1 MKELEHLQGAGIV
14 SAKDGNEIPALYDI
28 HITQDEIQGEPGSP
42 SAPGAK
48 HISGQVWSAH
58 DPSFVIT
65 HFRENMTLEME
76 DGRQFRFFHRDA
88 KGNIGLNK
96 WIG

>member
-14 SAKDGNEIPALYDI
+14 TAQDGIEIPALYDI
-28 HITQDEIQGEPGSP
+28 HITQDEIEGEPGSP
-42 SAPGAK
+42 PTPGAK
-48 HISGQVWSAH
+48 HITGQVWSAR

-76 DGRQFRFFHRDA
+76 DGRQFKFFHRDP

>member
-1 MKELEHLQGAGIV
+1 MKELEHLQGTGTV

-28 HITQDEIQGEPGSP
+28 HITQDEIPGEPGTP
-42 SAPGAK
+42 AAPGAK
-48 HISGQVWSAH
+48 HISGQVWSSH